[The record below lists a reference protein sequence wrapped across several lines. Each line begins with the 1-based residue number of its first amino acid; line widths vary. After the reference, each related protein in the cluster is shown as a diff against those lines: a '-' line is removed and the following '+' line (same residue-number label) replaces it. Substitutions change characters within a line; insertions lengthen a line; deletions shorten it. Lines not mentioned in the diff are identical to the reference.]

1 MLFQSFTHRRVWQ
14 EMTGSCGKRWTFLW
28 VKFFSLP
35 RAVLFVPFYGHRDLV
50 VWLDYQLLFGIMSP
64 RSLPS
69 PNPLTESD
77 GELFVTEKTPFWM
90 QVTPRIK
97 VVALWSGYAKKKL
110 STISKNTTFSY
121 LFKRFCNKVEVITI
135 CVTRRPT
142 IIKKCRS
149 YHYKC
154 VGYYKMPRFYKMMQ
168 SNVLSSK
175 NFTPV
180 TLRKLFCYSTNSIV
194 TTMLSLKLFNVRL
207 KWLWSQVASASS
219 SF

>member
-1 MLFQSFTHRRVWQ
+1 MG
-14 EMTGSCGKRWTFLW
+14 TGAW
-28 VKFFSLP
+28 
-35 RAVLFVPFYGHRDLV
+35 
-50 VWLDYQLLFGIMSP
+50 LFGSITS
-64 RSLPS
+64 RCSGLWARAPS
-69 PNPLTESD
+69 PQRTHWREWWCAICNGKDAFLNASNATYQSCSPMIWLY
-77 GELFVTEKTPFWM
+77 
-90 QVTPRIK
+90 Q
-97 VVALWSGYAKKKL
+97 KKA
-110 STISKNTTFSY
+110 SYHFKNTTFSY
-121 LFKRFCNKVEVITI
+121 LFMRFCNKVEVITI

-149 YHYKC
+149 YYYKC
-154 VGYYKMPRFYKMMQ
+154 VGCYKMPRFYKRMQ